1 MFFKT
6 CSGKG
11 RSEVKGPPGAL
22 YINKKEII
30 ININIV
36 GIATDNL
43 FKVNLIIK
51 KAPKKFGASFLINYF
66 AIL

>member
-1 MFFKT
+1 
-6 CSGKG
+6 
-11 RSEVKGPPGAL
+11 PPGAL

-51 KAPKKFGASFLINYF
+51 KSTEEIRCFVFN
-66 AIL
+66 

>member
-6 CSGKG
+6 CSGNG

-51 KAPKKFGASFLINYF
+51 KSTEEIRCFVFN
-66 AIL
+66 